1 MRAAGLAVG
10 VMLLALGALAI
21 RVPQLDVRPVHTDEA
36 VHSIKF
42 KGLWDEGRYRY
53 DPDEYHGPTLYYTTL
68 AVAWASEAR
77 RFAELNESTLR
88 LVPVLFG
95 VGLVLLLGWVRD
107 GQGAGGI
114 LWAGLLTAVSPAMVF
129 YSRYYIH
136 EMLLVFFTFLFMV
149 AAWRYLRS
157 GGLGWCLLAGAA
169 LGLMHATKET
179 FVFALAAMAGA
190 VVLTRFWNHGVLR
203 ERMPDRDGE
212 LGAGDGR
219 QGFCQR
225 WLGCR
230 AADWARL
237 RWGHLAAGAAVALV
251 VSVVLFSS
259 FFTNASGPLDS
270 VRTYLP
276 WLDRARGASP
286 HIHPWHYFVNL
297 LAYNK
302 VGRGPVWSEALI
314 MGLALVGLG
323 AAIGRRTW
331 TGVNLDWARFI
342 GFYSV
347 LLLGIYSVIPYKT
360 PWCLAGFWH
369 GFILMAG
376 LGAVAL
382 VSWARWLPVQ
392 AIVAALLL
400 AGSAQLGVQ
409 AYRAAI
415 PYADSQRNPYVYAQ
429 TLESTL
435 NLVDRVQGLARA
447 HPDGHDMLIQVMAR
461 GGDYWPLPWYFRQ
474 FTRTGW
480 WAQVP
485 ANPVAPV
492 VIASPA
498 FEAELTERL
507 GATHQ
512 MAGYF
517 GLRPAVFLMLF
528 VERDT
533 WRAYL
538 DLDDDDD

>member
-1 MRAAGLAVG
+1 MRAAVFAVG
-10 VMLLALGALAI
+10 VLLLALGALAL

-42 KGLWDEGRYRY
+42 KGLWDDGKYRY
-53 DPDEYHGPTLYYTTL
+53 DPDEYHGPTLYYATL
-68 AVAWASEAR
+68 PVARASGAR

-107 GQGAGGI
+107 GQGQGGI
-114 LWAGLLTAVSPAMVF
+114 LWAGLFTAVSPAMVF
-129 YSRYYIH
+129 YSRYFVH

-157 GGLGWCLLAGAA
+157 GWLGWCLVAGAA

-179 FVFALAAMAGA
+179 FVFALAAIAGA
-190 VVLTRFWNHGVLR
+190 VVLTRFWNHALFR
-203 ERMPDRDGE
+203 EHAAAWADTGN
-212 LGAGDGR
+212 GGR
-219 QGFCQR
+219 ARPGLCQR
-225 WLGCR
+225 WFGFSKS
-230 AADWARL
+230 DWARL
-237 RWGHLAAGAAVALV
+237 HWGHLAAGAAVALV

-270 VRTYLP
+270 IRTYLP
-276 WLDRARGASP
+276 WLERAKGESP
-286 HIHPWHYFVNL
+286 HVHPWYYFVSL

-314 MGLALVGLG
+314 IGLALVGLG
-323 AAIGRRTW
+323 TALGRRRW
-331 TGVNLDWARFI
+331 TCGDLDWARFVS
-342 GFYSV
+342 FYSV
-347 LLLGIYSVIPYKT
+347 FLLTIYSVIPYKT
-360 PWCLAGFWH
+360 PWCLIGFWH

-376 LGAVAL
+376 LGAMVL
-382 VSWARWLPVQ
+382 IQWARWLPLR
-392 AIVAALLL
+392 IVAVGLLL

-409 AYRAAI
+409 AYRAAV

-435 NLVDRVQGLARA
+435 RLVERVQRLARV
-447 HPDGHDMLIQVMAR
+447 HPQGHDMLVQVMAR
-461 GGDYWPLPWYFRQ
+461 GGDYWPLPWYFRE
-474 FTRTGW
+474 FTRAGW

-485 ANPVAPV
+485 ENPVAPV

-498 FEAELTERL
+498 FEPQLMERL
-507 GATHQ
+507 AETHQ
-512 MAGYF
+512 AAGYY
-517 GLRPAVFLMLF
+517 GLRPSVFLMLF
-528 VERDT
+528 VERET

-538 DLDDDDD
+538 DRDDEE